1 MQETQEMQVSS
12 LGWEDPLE
20 EEMATWASILAWLIP
35 WTEEPGKLQSMGL
48 QRVRHN
54 WAIEH
59 TLTQVGSRHTS
70 WEDVRYLPSVG
81 YLEPVATAVIVWFPV
96 QATEDSRLAPG
107 LVATDYEVLFLHMVK
122 SMVIVHLYI
131 WSLIGQEWSSGSGS
145 CVMLGPED
153 GTPSEIVKL
162 DLNNL

>member
-1 MQETQEMQVSS
+1 M
-12 LGWEDPLE
+12 
-20 EEMATWASILAWLIP
+20 
-35 WTEEPGKLQSMGL
+35 
-48 QRVRHN
+48 
-54 WAIEH
+54 
-59 TLTQVGSRHTS
+59 
-70 WEDVRYLPSVG
+70 
-81 YLEPVATAVIVWFPV
+81 EPVATAVIVWFPV
-96 QATEDSRLAPG
+96 QATEDSMLAPG

>member
-1 MQETQEMQVSS
+1 MQETPETQVSS

-59 TLTQVGSRHTS
+59 TFTQVASRHTN
-70 WEDVRYLPSVG
+70 WEAVRYLPSVG
-81 YLEPVATAVIVWFPV
+81 YLEPIATAVIVWFPEL
-96 QATEDSRLAPG
+96 AAEESRLAPG
-107 LVATDYEVLFLHMVK
+107 LVATHYESEVLFLYLV
-122 SMVIVHLYI
+122 
-131 WSLIGQEWSSGSGS
+131 WSLSVCIFDLSLGRSGHQGLDPVS
-145 CVMLGPED
+145 C
-153 GTPSEIVKL
+153 
-162 DLNNL
+162 

>member
-12 LGWEDPLE
+12 LGCEDPLE

-35 WTEEPGKLQSMGL
+35 WTEEPGKLQSMGS

-59 TLTQVGSRHTS
+59 PLTQVGSRHTS
-70 WEDVRYLPSVG
+70 WEAVRYLPSVG
-81 YLEPVATAVIVWFPV
+81 YLEPVATAVIVWFPE

-107 LVATDYEVLFLHMVK
+107 LVATHYEVLFLY
-122 SMVIVHLYI
+122 IV
-131 WSLIGQEWSSGSGS
+131 WSLSICIFSLSLGRSGHQGLDPVS
-145 CVMLGPED
+145 C
-153 GTPSEIVKL
+153 
-162 DLNNL
+162 